1 MTKMVT
7 AQQKMTPL
15 KSTSE
20 LVEKYT
26 SFKDKEF
33 ESIKNFMGGKMTQ
46 QQLELE
52 HVYLTKKLK
61 YVSSYLTRLLD
72 KQYLEKQRNEGK
84 SKGARKGLAPA
95 KDTKVHATLVVD
107 AQIENSQRK

>member
-1 MTKMVT
+1 MTKFVNT
-7 AQQKMTPL
+7 QAKLTPL

-20 LVEKYT
+20 LVEKFT
-26 SFKDKEF
+26 GVQDKEF
-33 ESIKNFMGGKMTQ
+33 DGIRNFMGSKMNQ

-84 SKGARKGLAPA
+84 SKGARKGLTQP
-95 KDTKVHATLVVD
+95 KDSKVH
-107 AQIENSQRK
+107 